1 MKSNSYNARIFYFHK
16 GKQIIVILVL
26 MEIVT
31 GSISQNMFQKVRSNI
46 TGIYIYTYICLFYLQ
61 EFVFLY
67 FYSYILIFLLELLY
81 FLYFLNLNF
90 IKNK

>member
-46 TGIYIYTYICLFYLQ
+46 TGIYIYIYLLILFTGICLLI
-61 EFVFLY
+61 FL
-67 FYSYILIFLLELLY
+67 FLYSYIFIRAFIFFVFSKLEFY
-81 FLYFLNLNF
+81 
-90 IKNK
+90 